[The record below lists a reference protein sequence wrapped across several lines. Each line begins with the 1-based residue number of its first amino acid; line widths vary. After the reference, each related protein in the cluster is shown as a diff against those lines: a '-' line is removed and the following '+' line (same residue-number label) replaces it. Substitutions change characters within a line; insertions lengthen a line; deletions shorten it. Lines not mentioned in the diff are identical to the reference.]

1 MSDIPLVQH
10 PSQLFVGG
18 KWIDPSSSSRID
30 VIDSATEEC
39 FLRVVDA
46 RAEDVDR
53 AVEAAREAFDR
64 GPWPRLS
71 PTQRATHLRA
81 IARELNR
88 RADAHARL
96 WTREAGVVF
105 SASKARM
112 PGLSETYEYY
122 ADLAQTYP
130 FQQRHVPKNGGEV
143 ALVVREPVGVV
154 AAIVGWNGAPG
165 LITTKVAPALLA
177 RLHGRRQGVARSAW
191 SGLHHCRGVRG
202 CRTAAGGSQ
211 HRHRGTRGVGAPG
224 APSRH
229 RQGDLHR
236 IYRDGAPDRRDLRRA
251 RGALHARTRR
261 QVARGRARRLRR
273 RSAAQSIASRAT
285 FQTGQ
290 VCYSLTR
297 IIVSRHRH
305 DALVAALSD
314 HFRSVVVG
322 DPFDPQVQM
331 GPLANKAQY
340 DRVTGYIAKG
350 LAEGATL
357 ATGGRRPPH
366 LDRGYFVEPTV
377 FGNVANTS
385 TIGREE
391 IFGPVLCVIPA
402 DDEEQA
408 IEIANDTI
416 YGLNAAVFTNDAD
429 RAYAVARRLRCGTVG
444 HNAVRREHRLPFG
457 GFKQSGLGREG
468 GSEGVAPYLETKVVI
483 LDAVP
488 ARSV

>member
-18 KWIDPSSSSRID
+18 EWIDPSSSSRID
-30 VIDSATEEC
+30 VFDSATEEC

-71 PTQRATHLRA
+71 PTRRATHLRA
-81 IARELNR
+81 IAHELNR
-88 RADAHARL
+88 RADPHARL

-177 RLHGRRQGVARSAW
+177 
-191 SGLHHCRGVRG
+191 G
-202 CRTAAGGSQ
+202 CTVVVKASPE
-211 HRHRGTRGVGAPG
+211 APG
-224 APSRH
+224 AAYILAEACEAAGLPPGVLNIVTAGREASEYLVRH
-229 RQGDLHR
+229 PGIDKVTFTGSTATGRR
-236 IYRDGAPDRRDLRRA
+236 IAAICAER
-251 RGALHARTRR
+251 
-261 QVARGRARRLRR
+261 VARCTLELGGKSPAVVLDDYDVEA
-273 RSAAQSIASRAT
+273 AAQSIASRAT

-297 IIVSRHRH
+297 ILVSRHRH

-314 HFRSVVVG
+314 HFRGVVVG

-340 DRVTGYIAKG
+340 DRVIGYIAKG

-483 LDAVP
+483 LDGIP
-488 ARSV
+488 ARGV